1 MSAII
6 MTCVYALWLAAGWL
20 DFHFHR
26 RTDLPHTSALRE
38 SALHGLQLLLIG
50 SGVLAWLLL
59 EDTRSLVALLA
70 LLVIAH
76 AITGYFDTVSA
87 DGRRRISPAEQHV
100 HSVLDAAPWVLLGW
114 VGWHAQPRWSLSVDP
129 AALEAWWLVLLP
141 ALVLVVLPW
150 LWELQ
155 QCLRVRQQRRGT
167 GA

>member
-1 MSAII
+1 MSAIV
-6 MTCVYALWLAAGWL
+6 MACVYALWLAAGWL

-59 EDTRSLVALLA
+59 ENTRSLVALLA

-100 HSVLDAAPWVLLGW
+100 HSRALGSAGLGRLARAA
-114 VGWHAQPRWSLSVDP
+114 A
-129 AALEAWWLVLLP
+129 
-141 ALVLVVLPW
+141 VVA
-150 LWELQ
+150 E
-155 QCLRVRQQRRGT
+155 RGSC

>member
-1 MSAII
+1 MSAIV
-6 MTCVYALWLAAGWL
+6 MACVYALWLAAGWL

-59 EDTRSLVALLA
+59 ENTRSLVALLA

-114 VGWHAQPRWSLSVDP
+114 VGWHAQPQWAFRAQP
-129 AALEAWWLVLLP
+129 AAPEVAALLVVP
-141 ALVLVVLPW
+141 ALGLVVLPW
-150 LWELQ
+150 LWEL
-155 QCLRVRQQRRGT
+155 LRCIRARRDRRQA